1 MSEPLILIT
10 VQSLKLLV
18 AARYVR
24 EVLGERDWIP
34 IPGTRPE
41 IPGVIGW
48 GRRAVAMLDL
58 ARVVP
63 DLQPIRVGEKR
74 PRLLLLQVADNH
86 LAIPADS
93 VSSIIDVE
101 RTDIGARTL
110 SSFPLC
116 RSEVHLDAQVLPLFE
131 PMLLLEQAGAK

>member
-10 VQSLKLLV
+10 IQSLKLLV

-24 EVLGERDWIP
+24 EVLGEREWIP
-34 IPGTRPE
+34 IPGTRQE
-41 IPGVIGW
+41 IPGVVGW

-63 DLQPIRVGEKR
+63 EALAIKIGEKR
-74 PRLLLLQVADNH
+74 PRMLMLQVADSH
-86 LAIPADS
+86 LAVPADS
-93 VSSIIDVE
+93 VSSIVDVADM
-101 RTDIGARTL
+101 DIRPRAL

-116 RSEVHLDAQVLPLFE
+116 RSEVHLNGQVLPLFD
-131 PMLLLEQAGAK
+131 PMLLLEQTGVK